1 MAFKKTQNIN
11 QSPLVIKAVIKNI
24 VFANDSTGFAVIRF
38 FEGEKGPLT
47 AAGQLGSIFPG
58 ETLLLKGYWSSH
70 KKFGEQF
77 KVIEAAQA
85 LPDTVDGIK
94 AYLGSGMIKGIGKEY
109 ASKIVDHFGSDTLDI
124 LDKNPEKLRAV
135 PGIGKKRQIMI
146 TRAWSEHKTLR
157 DVMIFLQSY
166 GISTAFA
173 HRIYKKYGD
182 TSIFDVT
189 SNPYRLCEDIHG
201 IGFKSA
207 DRIAMKMNIEPDSAQ
222 RCQAAVLYCLNSAQ
236 EQGHCYFPLNN
247 LKDSL
252 EALIGDTCTRASD
265 YEFINDSLQSLES
278 RGRIVRAGKT
288 DDPFLCWVFLEKI
301 YRAEEELA
309 IGIYRLAKSSIKISG
324 DLIMGALD
332 SLSGLSNGQM
342 KAVKRVFSSGVSVIT
357 GGPGTGKTTT
367 LKSLIKVFEKLK
379 LTFVLASP
387 TGRAAKR
394 LSEATGR
401 HASTVHRLLEFSPM
415 GDFQKNRDNPLKYD
429 AVIIDEA
436 SMLDLFL
443 ADSLVKAL
451 KAGTLFV
458 LVGDINQ
465 LPSVGPGSVLKDI
478 IASEIG
484 TTSILDE
491 IFRQAG
497 ESMIVVNAH
506 RINKGL
512 FPKFRKDDIQNKKRD
527 FYFIPEDDSEK
538 LPQVIAGLVKKRLP
552 SWGKFH
558 PVRDIQV
565 LCPMHKGSAG
575 VLNLNAVLKQALNKN
590 KGGLERGPITFDKGD
605 KIMVTKNNYTKEL
618 FNGDLG
624 TVIAV
629 DTQNDRLTADF
640 DGKIK
645 VFERADLHQIELA
658 YAISIHK
665 SQGSEY
671 PAVVI
676 PVHTQHFIML
686 YRNLIYTAVTR
697 AKKLAVLVG
706 NTRGLSIAVK
716 KNDTLVRYTMLES
729 RIKNIKA
736 HTQKH

>member
-1 MAFKKTQNIN
+1 
-11 QSPLVIKAVIKNI
+11 
-24 VFANDSTGFAVIRF
+24 
-38 FEGEKGPLT
+38 
-47 AAGQLGSIFPG
+47 
-58 ETLLLKGYWSSH
+58 
-70 KKFGEQF
+70 
-77 KVIEAAQA
+77 
-85 LPDTVDGIK
+85 
-94 AYLGSGMIKGIGKEY
+94 
-109 ASKIVDHFGSDTLDI
+109 
-124 LDKNPEKLRAV
+124 
-135 PGIGKKRQIMI
+135 
-146 TRAWSEHKTLR
+146 
-157 DVMIFLQSY
+157 
-166 GISTAFA
+166 
-173 HRIYKKYGD
+173 
-182 TSIFDVT
+182 
-189 SNPYRLCEDIHG
+189 
-201 IGFKSA
+201 
-207 DRIAMKMNIEPDSAQ
+207 
-222 RCQAAVLYCLNSAQ
+222 
-236 EQGHCYFPLNN
+236 
-247 LKDSL
+247 
-252 EALIGDTCTRASD
+252 
-265 YEFINDSLQSLES
+265 
-278 RGRIVRAGKT
+278 
-288 DDPFLCWVFLEKI
+288 LEKI